1 MKVLLVTGGA
11 GFIGGHVINHALS
24 QGWKVKA
31 FDLKPIRGINHPHFV
46 SIVGD
51 VTNLEEISTST
62 QGCDAVVHL
71 AALVSVQES
80 MAKPEKTH
88 QINVIGTRNVIQ
100 ACEQARITRL
110 IVASS
115 AAVYGNETKM
125 PLSEHQAGACLSPYA
140 ESKWMNESQ
149 VLSARKRG
157 MDAVALRF
165 FNVYGPNQSTGG
177 PYAAVVTNFIQQMC
191 EGRRPTI
198 YGDGSQSRDFIH
210 ASDLADAILRFV
222 VIPAV
227 DIAYHV
233 YNLSTGVAHSISSL
247 VEEINHSL
255 RTFTN
260 SHIEII
266 PRFETPREG
275 DILHSEGSI
284 LRLKACLG
292 WSPAIPF
299 SKGIEELVKLGLK
312 KVG

>member
-11 GFIGGHVINHALS
+11 GFIGGHVIKHALS

-31 FDLKPIRGINHPHFV
+31 FDLKPIREIDHPHFD

-62 QGCDAVVHL
+62 RGCDAVVHL

-88 QINVIGTRNVIQ
+88 QINVIGTSNVIQ
-100 ACEQARITRL
+100 ACEQAKITRL

-115 AAVYGNETKM
+115 AAVYGSETKM

-140 ESKWMNESQ
+140 ESKWKNESQ

-177 PYAAVVTNFIQQMC
+177 PYAAVVTNFVQQMC
-191 EGRRPTI
+191 EGKRPTI
-198 YGDGSQSRDFIH
+198 YGDGSHSRDFIH
-210 ASDLADAILRFV
+210 ASDLAEAILRFV
-222 VIPAV
+222 IIPSAE
-227 DIAYHV
+227 IAYHV
-233 YNLSTGVAHSISSL
+233 YNLSTGIAHSVSSL
-247 VEEINHSL
+247 VEEINLSL
-255 RTFTN
+255 KTCN
-260 SHIEII
+260 DSHLEII
-266 PRFETPREG
+266 PKFETPRKG

-284 LRLKACLG
+284 SRLKACLG

-299 SKGIEELVKLGLK
+299 RHGIEELVKLELK
-312 KVG
+312 KGG